1 LILAKQ
7 YLEESIKISQEFK
20 TDNDVIA
27 DFMKNQTEIFQQISD
42 LIEPEEII
50 NEIESITMS
59 RIIYLI
65 VLVDILELSDYLI
78 LLVLLKS
85 PILVFVYYKFIHK
98 SKNQKNSQI
107 KHKNI

>member
-1 LILAKQ
+1 MTDTKIKHLQNLILAKQ

-59 RIIYLI
+59 RII
-65 VLVDILELSDYLI
+65 DTT
-78 LLVLLKS
+78 
-85 PILVFVYYKFIHK
+85 K
-98 SKNQKNSQI
+98 SK
-107 KHKNI
+107 

>member
-1 LILAKQ
+1 LTDTKIKHLQNLILAKQ

-59 RIIYLI
+59 RII
-65 VLVDILELSDYLI
+65 DTT
-78 LLVLLKS
+78 KS
-85 PILVFVYYKFIHK
+85 NEKK
-98 SKNQKNSQI
+98 
-107 KHKNI
+107 